1 MVLRYL
7 GVVVLVLV
15 GVWVL
20 ANLIASPTRFFS
32 VFFEGIG
39 NGALYALIA
48 LGYTLVYGIIE
59 LINFAHGDLFMLG
72 TVFSSYLVVQ
82 WFNVTEPGARSWALL
97 ALSLVA
103 IMALCALINTLVERL
118 AYRRLRHAP
127 KLAPLITAV
136 GVSFIFQWLGTVL
149 NGSSQKQWPSAIPD
163 GGITMGDVVLNWTT
177 VVVVLVTAP
186 LLFGL
191 TMLVQRTRQG
201 RRCAQPPRTRTPRC

>member
-1 MVLRYL
+1 MATSTVIEQAEARVARVRNALILRYL

-15 GVWVL
+15 GVWVI

-82 WFNVTEPGARSWALL
+82 WLERDRAGRAQLGAAGAVARRRSW
-97 ALSLVA
+97 
-103 IMALCALINTLVERL
+103 
-118 AYRRLRHAP
+118 
-127 KLAPLITAV
+127 
-136 GVSFIFQWLGTVL
+136 
-149 NGSSQKQWPSAIPD
+149 
-163 GGITMGDVVLNWTT
+163 
-177 VVVVLVTAP
+177 
-186 LLFGL
+186 
-191 TMLVQRTRQG
+191 
-201 RRCAQPPRTRTPRC
+201 RCAR

>member
-1 MVLRYL
+1 MATSTVIEQAEARVARVRNAMVLRYL

-82 WFNVTEPGARSWALL
+82 WFNVTEPGARVVLLELHGALHDGDD
-97 ALSLVA
+97 LVA
-103 IMALCALINTLVERL
+103 ERPSS
-118 AYRRLRHAP
+118 RLRGSPALMVLIRSQP
-127 KLAPLITAV
+127 KARWRLSSRMMYSNCSPSPTILFCRLQRQHHGEP
-136 GVSFIFQWLGTVL
+136 GVEEDPFHRSRRSRPDRGR
-149 NGSSQKQWPSAIPD
+149 SAGCSPCR
-163 GGITMGDVVLNWTT
+163 W
-177 VVVVLVTAP
+177 
-186 LLFGL
+186 
-191 TMLVQRTRQG
+191 
-201 RRCAQPPRTRTPRC
+201 